1 MLLSLAKKLVKK
13 KDPFCDSD
21 TDQLTKSTHNAMQYA
36 NDIELWVREVAEP
49 TDELIAYGQ
58 QLFLD
63 LINESKQLGITNP
76 IDYVELKTKTRLLS
90 KLKSANKEIAS
101 IEIKHFTTMLKMFS
115 VSISELTKHQL
126 SSEEKHQVSLLISF
140 VTMNPDLVKKL
151 LCTKKFPFVDAKK
164 STNFPLLFEKKYKS
178 YILAMTLV
186 EVYKYQSLKRTFCK

>member
-21 TDQLTKSTHNAMQYA
+21 RLTKSTYNSMHYA
-36 NDIELWVREVAEP
+36 NDIESWIREVAEP
-49 TDELIAYGQ
+49 TDELITYGQ
-58 QLFLD
+58 QLFSD

-101 IEIKHFTTMLKMFS
+101 VEIKHFNKMLKSFS
-115 VSISELTKHQL
+115 ISISELTKHQF
-126 SSEEKHQVSLLISF
+126 SSEEKYQISLLISS

-151 LCTKKFPFVDAKK
+151 LCTKKFPFVYACNPDDI
-164 STNFPLLFEKKYKS
+164 SLLFEKKYKP
-178 YILAMTLV
+178 YIIAMTLV
-186 EVYKYQSLKRTFCK
+186 ELYNYQSLKHTFSK